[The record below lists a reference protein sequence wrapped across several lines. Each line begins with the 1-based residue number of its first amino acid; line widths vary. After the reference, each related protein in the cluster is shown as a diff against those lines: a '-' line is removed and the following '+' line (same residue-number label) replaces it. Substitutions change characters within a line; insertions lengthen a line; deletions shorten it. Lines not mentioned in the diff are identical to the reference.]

1 MKLEEILPTANV
13 IPAVNQVCAIYVP
26 NLNLIADTIYLIS
39 WNFILTIRNFASWNI

>member
-26 NLNLIADTIYLIS
+26 NRILIADPVCLIS
-39 WNFILTIRNFASWNI
+39 WSFILTIRSFASWNI